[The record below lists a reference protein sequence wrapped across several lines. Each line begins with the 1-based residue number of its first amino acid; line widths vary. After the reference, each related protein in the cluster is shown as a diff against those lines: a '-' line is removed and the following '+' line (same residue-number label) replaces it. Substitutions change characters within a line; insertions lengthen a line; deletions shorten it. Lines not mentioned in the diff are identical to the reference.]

1 MNGIAIVILTAILV
15 EALVEYGQVILEQ
28 PKMIASVILG
38 ILLAFV
44 FKAAMFTNLGV
55 EVNLYADLV
64 LSGILISRGSNHV
77 YDFMQRITQAT
88 TKPLA

>member
-1 MNGIAIVILTAILV
+1 MNGIAIVALTAILV

-38 ILLAFV
+38 VVLAFV
-44 FKAAMFTNLGV
+44 FKATMFTNLGV
-55 EVNLYADLV
+55 GINLYADLI

-77 YDFMQRITQAT
+77 YDFMQRVTQAT

>member
-1 MNGIAIVILTAILV
+1 MNGIAIIILTAILV

-38 ILLAFV
+38 VVLAFV
-44 FKAAMFTNLGV
+44 FKATMFTNLGV
-55 EVNLYADLV
+55 EINLYADLI
-64 LSGILISRGSNHV
+64 LSGILVSRGSNHV
-77 YDFMQRITQAT
+77 YDFMQRVTQTT

>member
-28 PKMIASVILG
+28 PKIIASVILG
-38 ILLAFV
+38 VVLAFV
-44 FKAAMFTNLGV
+44 FKATIFTNLGV
-55 EVNLYADLV
+55 GINLYADLI

-77 YDFMQRITQAT
+77 YDFMQRVTQVT

>member
-38 ILLAFV
+38 ILLSFI
-44 FKAAMFTNLGV
+44 FKATMFTNLGV

>member
-1 MNGIAIVILTAILV
+1 MNGIAIVVLTAILV
-15 EALVEYGQVILEQ
+15 EGLVEYGQVILEQ

-38 ILLAFV
+38 IVLAFV
-44 FKAAMFTNLGV
+44 FKATMFTNLGV
-55 EVNLYADLV
+55 EINLYADLI

>member
-1 MNGIAIVILTAILV
+1 MNGIAIIVLTAILV

-38 ILLAFV
+38 VVLAFV

-55 EVNLYADLV
+55 EINLYADLI
-64 LSGILISRGSNHV
+64 LSGILVSRGSNHV
-77 YDFMQRITQAT
+77 YDFMQRVTQTA
-88 TKPLA
+88 TKPVE

>member
-1 MNGIAIVILTAILV
+1 MNGIAIVALTAILV

-38 ILLAFV
+38 VVLAFV
-44 FKAAMFTNLGV
+44 FKATMFTNLGV
-55 EVNLYADLV
+55 EINLYADLI

-77 YDFMQRITQAT
+77 YDFMQRVTQAT

>member
-1 MNGIAIVILTAILV
+1 MNGIAIVVLTAILV

-38 ILLAFV
+38 ILLSFT
-44 FKAAMFTNLGV
+44 FNAAMFTNLGV
-55 EVNLYADLV
+55 EVNLYADLI

>member
-28 PKMIASVILG
+28 PKMIASVMLG
-38 ILLAFV
+38 IALAIV
-44 FKAAMFTNLGV
+44 FKATMFTNLGV
-55 EVNLYADLV
+55 EINLYADII